1 MLETILL
8 TGFGPFGDHA
18 RNSSGEGAELL
29 HEEVLEVEGFRLVS
43 ATLPVQL
50 EQATAQLE
58 ELIAE
63 HRPSAIVAAGIHAD
77 AQGPYQLELLA
88 KNELHYE
95 IPDIAGNMIR
105 NAEVETAGPPQVVS
119 TLPVAKIQLRLEAA
133 GFATE
138 LSEDAGRYLCNAVF
152 YWLARQETPAGFLH
166 VPPTSTP
173 EDVARALRITANVT
187 ARRLVEERVEV

>member
-8 TGFGPFGDHA
+8 TGFGPFGEHA

-29 HEEVLEVEGFRLVS
+29 HDEVLEAEGFRLVA

-50 EQATAQLE
+50 EKAQAQLE
-58 ELIAE
+58 ELMAE
-63 HRPSAIVAAGIHAD
+63 HRPSAILAAGIHSEPE
-77 AQGPYQLELLA
+77 GSYQLELLA

-95 IPDIAGNMIR
+95 IPDIEGNLVR
-105 NAEVETAGPPQVVS
+105 NAEVESGGPPQVVS
-119 TLPVAKIQLRLEAA
+119 TLPVAKIQLSLEAA

-152 YWLARQETPAGFLH
+152 YWLARQEAPAGFLH
-166 VPPTSTP
+166 VPPTSSP
-173 EDVARALRITANVT
+173 EDVARALRVAARVT
-187 ARRLVEERVEV
+187 AGRLAEERVEV